1 MAMAG
6 LRTPVIESVADVRR
20 FIYSFT
26 AAATNRHVRLTFK
39 QLLVALDHP
48 EAAVKAIHITGTN
61 GKGSTTA
68 MLYNGLRAA
77 GLRVAAYLSPDVFDF
92 RERWQVNGELVK
104 DDILIGAAR
113 ELAAKTAHINPAAT
127 DLTEFE
133 VKTLLVFLIARRS
146 NVDYHCI
153 EVGIGGK
160 FDATNVIPAP
170 AAAIITS
177 IGADHADVLG
187 DSIRDVAYHKVG
199 IVKAGTGVVG
209 IGQIIGEP
217 RDIILERAN
226 HLELPVVDAAALEP
240 IPTVLPGHPMAVNA
254 ALVVAVLREIL
265 PTDVDMDVVR
275 SAVARTV
282 IPGRMQVISASDK
295 VLLFD
300 GAHNVAAAA
309 NLAITIQQLYG
320 GKHNVHA
327 VVAHT
332 GTHDGVG
339 FAAALAPALSSVIVT
354 VIPERGQCPDAVE
367 DAYLRAGL
375 PVAVVDDPKD
385 ALQHA
390 IDGAGAGD
398 IILITGS
405 FYLAEA
411 MRMYLPLGW
420 TPAISSLSA

>member
-1 MAMAG
+1 M
-6 LRTPVIESVADVRR
+6 
-20 FIYSFT
+20 
-26 AAATNRHVRLTFK
+26 RLTFR

-92 RERWQVNGELVK
+92 RERWQVNGELVH

-113 ELAAKTAHINPAAT
+113 ELAAKTAHINPATT

-133 VKTLLVFLIARRS
+133 VKTLLAFLIARRS

-226 HLELPVVDAAALEP
+226 HLELPVVDANALEP
-240 IPTVLPGHPMAVNA
+240 IPTLLPGHPMRVNA

-265 PTDVDMDVVR
+265 PSDVDMNAVQ

-309 NLAITIQQLYG
+309 NLATTIQQLYG

-390 IDGAGAGD
+390 IDGSGAGD

-420 TPAISSLSA
+420 TPAISTLSA